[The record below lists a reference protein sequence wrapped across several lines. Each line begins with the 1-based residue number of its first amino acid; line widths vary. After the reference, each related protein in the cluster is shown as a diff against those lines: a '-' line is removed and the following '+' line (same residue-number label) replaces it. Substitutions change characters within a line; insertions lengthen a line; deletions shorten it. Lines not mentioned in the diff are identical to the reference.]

1 MEVKMLDNY
10 DSETLVKIYRLLN
23 KKCQAIDGFI
33 KNHALN
39 FGSCSA
45 EFGTEDVCNNII
57 ELITKKNQLINL
69 KIILDN
75 AVNSLNDEDK
85 KVIYV
90 KMNYHLS
97 MDEFCAVLEL
107 KERTAF
113 RRIERAF
120 TNLTVALN
128 HSKYL
133 EKLISI
139 MNKEVWIARLR
150 EDVKAR
156 RLAYRTA

>member
-57 ELITKKNQLINL
+57 ELITKKNQLI
-69 KIILDN
+69 
-75 AVNSLNDEDK
+75 
-85 KVIYV
+85 
-90 KMNYHLS
+90 
-97 MDEFCAVLEL
+97 MDEFCSVLEL